1 MVNIPFKVSTIQGAG
16 LLPSTVS
23 TRSNYSL
30 VSSDVLRFVALLW
43 STVGPTE
50 KWLQLLG
57 TLLSSEQTPHVG
69 NEAEEGLMTHV
80 GSDV

>member
-1 MVNIPFKVSTIQGAG
+1 M
-16 LLPSTVS
+16 
-23 TRSNYSL
+23 
-30 VSSDVLRFVALLW
+30 ALLW

-69 NEAEEGLMTHV
+69 NEAEEGLSV
-80 GSDV
+80 LRALDVP